1 MTNGRQARSA
11 TLTRLPIMLALVVH
25 GPHDARVE
33 AVPRP
38 EPGPSELLV
47 RVDRAGICG
56 TDVELFTGEMAYYA
70 RGVTHY
76 PLRLGHEWTGTVVA
90 AGSAS
95 EGLWVGR
102 RVIGDTM
109 LGCGDCADCRGG
121 RQHLCGQRREVGITD
136 GWPGML
142 AEYAL
147 IPTRFAHYV
156 PDAVSVTAAALVEPG
171 ANALRAVRA
180 ATVGPGDRLLIMGDG
195 TIGLLATLFAVDA
208 GAEVTVV
215 GLRPD
220 RLALAGRL
228 GARHTLTASVLSGL
242 DRSGYDAAIDATTDP
257 TAPSTALG
265 LVRPGGRLALIG
277 LAETP
282 SLIDTRD
289 LVLADVT
296 AVGILSASPALADV
310 LRAYAAGLDP
320 SPVVGE
326 VIGLTEVPDRLAGR
340 APGGA
345 GPKTLVDPHR

>member
-1 MTNGRQARSA
+1 MMSGMPVDTMR
-11 TLTRLPIMLALVVH
+11 ALVVH
-25 GPHDARVE
+25 GPHDARVDD
-33 AVPRP
+33 VPVP
-38 EPGPSELLV
+38 EPAAGELLV

-70 RGVTHY
+70 RGRTHH

-90 AGSAS
+90 VGSAS
-95 EGLWVGR
+95 EGLWLGR

-109 LGCGDCADCRGG
+109 LGCGACADCRGG
-121 RQHLCGQRREVGITD
+121 RQHVCADRREVGVTD
-136 GWPGML
+136 GWPGTL

-156 PDAVSVTAAALVEPG
+156 PDAVSTTAAALVEPG

-180 ATVGPGDRLLIMGDG
+180 AVVDQRSRLLILGDG

-208 GAEVTVV
+208 GAEVTVC

-220 RLALAGRL
+220 RLALADRL
-228 GARHTLTASVLSGL
+228 GARHTVGVSALAGMTAGT
-242 DRSGYDAAIDATTDP
+242 YDAVLDATSDP
-257 TAPSTALG
+257 TAPATALA

-277 LAETP
+277 LSGEP

-296 AVGILSASPALADV
+296 AVGILSASPALADT
-310 LRAYAAGLDP
+310 LRAYAGGLDP
-320 SPVVGE
+320 TPIVGE
-326 VIGLTEVPDRLAGR
+326 TVGLDEVPARLSGHGSVG
-340 APGGA
+340 P

>member
-1 MTNGRQARSA
+1 MR
-11 TLTRLPIMLALVVH
+11 ALVVH
-25 GPHDARVE
+25 GPYDARVDE
-33 AVPRP
+33 VPKP
-38 EPGPSELLV
+38 EPGAGELLV
-47 RVDRAGICG
+47 QVDRAGICG
-56 TDVELFTGEMAYYA
+56 TDVELFTGEMAYFE
-70 RGVTHY
+70 RGLTHY

-109 LGCGDCADCRGG
+109 LGCGDCRDCRGG
-121 RQHLCGQRREVGITD
+121 RQHVCAHRSEVGITD

-180 ATVGPGDRLLIMGDG
+180 AHTDARSRLLIMGDG

-228 GARHTLTASVLSGL
+228 GARHTLTADVLAGL
-242 DRSGYDAAIDATTDP
+242 PRAGYDAAVDATTDGSV
-257 TAPSTALG
+257 AARALT

-277 LAETP
+277 VAETP
-282 SLIDTRD
+282 SLIDTRE

-296 AVGILSASPALADV
+296 AVGILSASPALADA
-310 LRAYAAGLDP
+310 LRAYAGGLDSTP
-320 SPVVGE
+320 IVGD
-326 VIGLTEVPDRLAGR
+326 VITLEEVPDRLAGR
-340 APGGA
+340 TATDG

>member
-1 MTNGRQARSA
+1 MTEVVPPVD
-11 TLTRLPIMLALVVH
+11 RLPSMRALVVH
-25 GPHDARVE
+25 GPHDARVDD
-33 AVPRP
+33 VPVP
-38 EPGPSELLV
+38 EPGRGELLV

-56 TDVELFTGEMAYYA
+56 TDVELFTGEMAYYG
-70 RGVTHY
+70 RGLTHH
-76 PLRLGHEWTGTVVA
+76 PLRLGHEWTGTVVGV
-90 AGSAS
+90 GSAS

-109 LGCGDCADCRGG
+109 LGCGACADCRGG
-121 RQHLCGQRREVGITD
+121 RQHLCPDRSEVGITD

-180 ATVGPGDRLLIMGDG
+180 ACSGTGSRLLIAGDG
-195 TIGLLATLFAVDA
+195 TIGLLATLFAADA
-208 GAEVTVV
+208 GADVTVV
-215 GLRPD
+215 GLRAD
-220 RLALAGRL
+220 RVALAGRL
-228 GARHTLTASVLSGL
+228 GARHTLTADLLPELPGAS
-242 DRSGYDAAIDATTDP
+242 YDAAIDATTDP
-257 TAPSTALG
+257 AVPATALS

-277 LAETP
+277 LAEAP

-296 AVGILSASPALADV
+296 AVGILSASPALADA

-320 SPVVGE
+320 TPVVGDL
-326 VIGLTEVPDRLAGR
+326 IGLADVPARLAGLT
-340 APGGA
+340 ASGG

>member
-1 MTNGRQARSA
+1 MTMR
-11 TLTRLPIMLALVVH
+11 ALVVH
-25 GPHDARVE
+25 GPHDARVDD
-33 AVPRP
+33 VPVP
-38 EPGPSELLV
+38 EPSAGELLV

-70 RGVTHY
+70 RGRTHH

-90 AGSAS
+90 TGSAS

-109 LGCGDCADCRGG
+109 HGCGACPDCRSG
-121 RQHLCGQRREVGITD
+121 RQHLCADRREVGITD
-136 GWPGML
+136 GSPGML

-147 IPTRFAHYV
+147 IPSRFAHYV
-156 PDAVSVTAAALVEPG
+156 PDAVSTTAAALVEPG

-180 ATVGPGDRLLIMGDG
+180 AVVDPGCRLLIMGDG

-208 GAEVTVV
+208 GAEVTVS
-215 GLRPD
+215 GLRPE

-228 GARHTLTASVLSGL
+228 GAHHTLGVDVLSGTAP
-242 DRSGYDAAIDATTDP
+242 GAYDAVLDATTDP
-257 TAPSTALG
+257 TAPTTALS

-277 LAETP
+277 LSGEP

-296 AVGILSASPALADV
+296 AVGVLSASPALADT

-320 SPVVGE
+320 TPIVGE
-326 VIGLTEVPDRLAGR
+326 TVGLDEVPARLAE
-340 APGGA
+340 PGGA
-345 GPKTLVDPHR
+345 GLGPKTLVDPHR